1 MARID
6 DVLVGDRLPEV
17 RHQTDTVGQFLYN
30 AALWNTHRI
39 HFDYPYAT
47 DVEKYPGLV
56 VAGPL
61 MGDWLSQC
69 VLEWLGDDGRLLQFE
84 YSNRRAA
91 FVGDVLMSRGEVSG
105 IDRSTRTVT
114 LSLEIVNE
122 SGDQLTPGT
131 AVVKLHD

>member
-1 MARID
+1 
-6 DVLVGDRLPEV
+6 
-17 RHQTDTVGQFLYN
+17 
-30 AALWNTHRI
+30 
-39 HFDYPYAT
+39 
-47 DVEKYPGLV
+47 
-56 VAGPL
+56 

-131 AVVKLHD
+131 AVVKLRD